1 MKITKSQLKRL
12 ILEACGDLPAEDLS
26 VVAVPEI
33 APTPAPEVVAESPDP
48 ANDMLVEMEVAA
60 RSLAMVVESVQNAAQ
75 LCTNCGE
82 GVADKAP
89 VVHALAT
96 QAEALQEMLE
106 AQVSVLE
113 ESASPHGSDLEGVV
127 SVVDEVF

>member
-1 MKITKSQLKRL
+1 MRITKSQLKKL
-12 ILEACGDLPAEDLS
+12 ILEACGDLSQEDLS
-26 VVAVPEI
+26 VVAVPEVEPV
-33 APTPAPEVVAESPDP
+33 ADVVVAESPDP
-48 ANDMLVEMEVAA
+48 ASDMLVEMEVAA

-113 ESASPHGSDLEGVV
+113 ESAAPHGDDLEGVV
-127 SVVDEVF
+127 SVVDKVF